1 LVITARWLQN
11 SLILSSWKHFR
22 VMPKIKDKK
31 AADLCLSSDCGTEEK
46 KRKKKTYPK
55 FLKGEAPED
64 EPVVSKGMSQTALQ

>member
-1 LVITARWLQN
+1 
-11 SLILSSWKHFR
+11 
-22 VMPKIKDKK
+22 MPKIKDKK